1 MKKNVNPPAPPTTGS
16 NARRPGVN
24 SPLRDMTASLCAA
37 YGFLMTAKDVMSLLK
52 CGRSTA
58 YEWLADLSAVCVGK
72 RKLYRIEDV
81 ARKVLDS
88 MEKKGVVI

>member
-1 MKKNVNPPAPPTTGS
+1 MAKVDPE
-16 NARRPGVN
+16 
-24 SPLRDMTASLCAA
+24 LRDMTACLCAA
-37 YGFLMTAKDVMSLLK
+37 YGFLMTAKDVMALLK

-58 YEWLADLSAVCVGK
+58 YEWLVDLPAVCVGK

>member
-1 MKKNVNPPAPPTTGS
+1 MYQMAKVDPALAS
-16 NARRPGVN
+16 
-24 SPLRDMTASLCAA
+24 MTAGLTEA
-37 YGFLMTAKDVMSLLK
+37 YGLLMTAKNVQDLLK
-52 CGRSTA
+52 CGRATA

-88 MEKKGVVI
+88 MDKKGAVV

>member
-1 MKKNVNPPAPPTTGS
+1 MAKVDPA
-16 NARRPGVN
+16 
-24 SPLRDMTASLCAA
+24 LRDMSASLCAA

-58 YEWLADLSAVCVGK
+58 YEWLGDLSAVCVGK

>member
-1 MKKNVNPPAPPTTGS
+1 MAKVDPE
-16 NARRPGVN
+16 
-24 SPLRDMTASLCAA
+24 LRDMTASLCAA
-37 YGFLMTAKDVMSLLK
+37 YGFLMTAKDVMALLK

>member
-1 MKKNVNPPAPPTTGS
+1 MAKVDPA
-16 NARRPGVN
+16 
-24 SPLRDMTASLCAA
+24 LRDMTASLCAA
-37 YGFLMTAKDVMSLLK
+37 YGFLMTVKDVMSLLK

-58 YEWLADLSAVCVGK
+58 YEWLAEVPAVCVGK

>member
-1 MKKNVNPPAPPTTGS
+1 MAKVDPA
-16 NARRPGVN
+16 
-24 SPLRDMTASLCAA
+24 LRDMTASLCAA

-52 CGRSTA
+52 CGRATA
-58 YEWLADLSAVCVGK
+58 YEWLAEVPAVCVGK

-88 MEKKGVVI
+88 MDKRGAVV